1 MSSSS
6 TASQAPVDRTDYEG
20 LQLDTRAKDETE
32 KHLDAEPELESPQ
45 SPEQYQ
51 ADCLDEKAII
61 AQREAEEGRRSR
73 AAMTNVEEAQSPL
86 TPRAERLNHTGLEAV
101 IPATEPRVRR
111 ICGLRQKH
119 FLISFVL
126 ILAIVILAAVL
137 GGVAAKAR
145 RDSVPNPAPGTTPS
159 TPPGP
164 SNESGNVQIS
174 CVYN

>member
-1 MSSSS
+1 M
-6 TASQAPVDRTDYEG
+6 TEPMTEKAPVDRTDYEG

-45 SPEQYQ
+45 SPEQCQ
-51 ADCLDEKAII
+51 VDCLDEKAII

-73 AAMTNVEEAQSPL
+73 AAMTTVEEAQSPL
-86 TPRAERLNHTGLEAV
+86 TPRVEHLSHNGLEAV
-101 IPATEPRVRR
+101 IPATQPRVRR

-137 GGVAAKAR
+137 GGVAAKVR
-145 RDSVPNPAPGTTPS
+145 RDSGAVSAAGTTPS
-159 TPPGP
+159 TPTGP
-164 SNESGNVQIS
+164 SNGSSNVQPQ
-174 CVYN
+174 CVYD